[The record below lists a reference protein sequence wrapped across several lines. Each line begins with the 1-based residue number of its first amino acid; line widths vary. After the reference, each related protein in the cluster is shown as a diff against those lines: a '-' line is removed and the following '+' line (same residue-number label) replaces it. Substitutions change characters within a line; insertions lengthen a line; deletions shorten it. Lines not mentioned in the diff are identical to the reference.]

1 MTKITVLLYS
11 ERCKCH
17 SKILQKEKIESDKI
31 GKQGCGT
38 WRKKYTKC
46 AFSAKSVLFG
56 IVATPFIWYV
66 RLKQLRCLDHKMTIT
81 YIYKCQ

>member
-1 MTKITVLLYS
+1 MTKIMVLLYS

-31 GKQGCGT
+31 RKQECGT
-38 WRKKYTKC
+38 WRKKYNKC
-46 AFSAKSVLFG
+46 AFLAFFG
-56 IVATPFIWYV
+56 IGATPFIWYV

-81 YIYKCQ
+81 YISKCQ